1 MLCRGSPPQTYRF
14 PSAVSRER
22 DEGVVQP
29 SSRILQFTSHQIL
42 PRTTFLQWTSRGIL
56 ASASVVSRQS
66 VDSRAP
72 GGAGGPLRGTV
83 ASARC
88 RRRKPHSRGSLGV
101 PRAGCDSACSAE
113 GLPASPGAL
122 STSFRDRT
130 LARWLAGGRLLARAR
145 HLSNPLFL
153 EARRFPGQLA
163 EVVELGAP
171 DCGPLDHLDLVDP
184 RRVQREGALHPHS
197 IRDAPDR
204 EGCPGAPT
212 ALPDDHPLEGL
223 KPLLFA
229 LDDLHPH
236 LHGVPGSDAPPVLLE
251 LPCVHDE
258 IGR

>member
-1 MLCRGSPPQTYRF
+1 MERTPRESAASGMTFMLPSPRRRPIRW
-14 PSAVSRER
+14 PLEWC
-22 DEGVVQP
+22 
-29 SSRILQFTSHQIL
+29 
-42 PRTTFLQWTSRGIL
+42 PRNPL
-56 ASASVVSRQS
+56 AR
-66 VDSRAP
+66 
-72 GGAGGPLRGTV
+72 GAGRGGEPLRGTV

-153 EARRFPGQLA
+153 ETRRFPGQLA

-236 LHGVPGSDAPPVLLE
+236 PHGVPGSEAPPVLLE
-251 LPCVHDE
+251 LSCVHDADRFHRPGSLLAE
-258 IGR
+258 LPIWGDSRARGPV